1 MKVVLFLGLLLSSIV
16 LQSGST
22 TTEPDIV
29 VVKFRCGLFERRSS
43 MISSVHDPDATMN
56 EPIRITQVNRNEP
69 QEVKNRQDMQ
79 QRRADMRTSEI
90 NAALSAQADSKFYFY
105 RIQVQNM
112 GSKLVK
118 SFAWRYQAGEV
129 PNPFDRQFFCVVNAK
144 PSEKKEFE
152 LFSPLAPT
160 RVVDASKPAD
170 KTNADQKTSIV
181 INKIEYDDGSVWK
194 RPGWNPMTFLPEDTK
209 KVGAGKCIGI

>member
-1 MKVVLFLGLLLSSIV
+1 MSEIRVMKVVLLLGVLLSSV
-16 LQSGST
+16 LLQSGST

-29 VVKFRCGLFERRSS
+29 VIKFRCGLYEQRSS
-43 MISSVHDPDATMN
+43 MISSVHDPDSTLN

-90 NAALSAQADSKFYFY
+90 NAALSTRADSKLYFY

-112 GSKLVK
+112 GSKVVK
-118 SFAWRYQAGEV
+118 SFAWRYQAEEV

-144 PSEKKEFE
+144 PSDKKEFE

-160 RVVDASKPAD
+160 RVVDASKPSD
-170 KTNADQKTSIV
+170 KTNVDQKTSVV

-194 RPGWNPMTFLPEDTK
+194 RPGWN
-209 KVGAGKCIGI
+209 